1 MLAKIEKHRGVLN
14 LILTALLVVANIALW
29 NTTKNAVR
37 EARQA
42 SQGTLLVQLN
52 RDVFRDQRMYGIRKA
67 IESKKPI
74 LEAHKGKFSEQE
86 LEDFIGY
93 LDMIQGFVDKKIL
106 DCDLVEDNFAGY
118 ADEAYSNKEIREY
131 LADLRREMNDEKQ
144 YDGFEKLAKAKG
156 VCKG

>member
-1 MLAKIEKHRGVLN
+1 MFETIEKHRGVLN
-14 LILTALLVVANIALW
+14 LILTALLVGATIALW
-29 NTTKNAVR
+29 ITTRDAVR
-37 EARQA
+37 EARRA

-93 LDMIQGFVDKKIL
+93 LDLIEGFVERKIL
-106 DCDLVEDNFAGY
+106 DCDLVGDNFAGY
-118 ADEAYSNKEIREY
+118 ANEAYSNKEIREY
-131 LADLRREMNDEKQ
+131 LADLRREMNDAKL